1 MQGYVDINA
10 ASELTG
16 KHKDT
21 IRRLIK
27 QNPKSQYI
35 IKGRQGQY
43 LISKDWLIDQYA
55 LTPAEPTAT
64 EAPQQGQV
72 PTGDNQTNPSTAGA
86 TQGLYEAL
94 AKQLESKDQQ
104 IAELQKLLHEKE
116 ANNTKI
122 NDQFQQLMGRFL
134 LPANAPT
141 PEPAEQG
148 DTVEPKPAYAEPVQV
163 KTDTAPAKKP
173 KTTKQKTTRKPQA
186 KAKAKPSAKVT
197 RNQVKPAPPA
207 KKRRWFGRS

>member
-55 LTPAEPTAT
+55 LTPTEQTSAET
-64 EAPQQGQV
+64 PQQGQA
-72 PTGDNQTNPSTAGA
+72 PTGDNQTNPNTAGA

-122 NDQFQQLMGRFL
+122 NDQFQQLMARFL
-134 LPANAPT
+134 LPATTA
-141 PEPAEQG
+141 AEQG
-148 DTVEPKPAYAEPVQV
+148 EPLETQPTYAEPMQA
-163 KTDTAPAKKP
+163 KTETKRAKP
-173 KTTKQKTTRKPQA
+173 KQKTKSKPQVKSAPKKPA
-186 KAKAKPSAKVT
+186 K
-197 RNQVKPAPPA
+197 RKPAPKKTSIVEVKEQPKP
-207 KKRRWFGRS
+207 KKRWFRR

>member
-27 QNPKSQYI
+27 QSPKSQYI

-43 LISKDWLIDQYA
+43 LINKQWLLDQYA
-55 LTPAEPTAT
+55 ITPVETTNT
-64 EAPQQGQV
+64 EAPQGAQQTKDDTTPV
-72 PTGDNQTNPSTAGA
+72 SDTTGAGHE
-86 TQGLYEAL
+86 LYNTL
-94 AKQLESKDQQ
+94 AKQLEAKDQQ

-122 NDQFQQLMGRFL
+122 NDQFQQLMARFL
-134 LPANAPT
+134 LPATTA
-141 PEPAEQG
+141 AEQG
-148 DTVEPKPAYAEPVQV
+148 EPLETQPTYAEPMQA
-163 KTDTAPAKKP
+163 KTETKPAKP
-173 KTTKQKTTRKPQA
+173 KQKTTRKPQVKSA
-186 KAKAKPSAKVT
+186 PKQPSK
-197 RNQVKPAPPA
+197 RKPAA
-207 KKRRWFGRS
+207 KKAPIVEVKEQPKPKKRWFRR

>member
-55 LTPAEPTAT
+55 LTPTEQTST
-64 EAPQQGQV
+64 EAPQQGQA
-72 PTGDNQTNPSTAGA
+72 PTGDNHNPNTAGA

-134 LPANAPT
+134 LPANTPT

-148 DTVEPKPAYAEPVQV
+148 DTVEPKPAYAEPVQI

-186 KAKAKPSAKVT
+186 KAKPRTKVT
-197 RNQVKPAPPA
+197 TEQVKKAPPA

>member
-43 LISKDWLIDQYA
+43 LINKTWVLDQYGV
-55 LTPAEPTAT
+55 TPENSSHT
-64 EAPQQGQV
+64 EAPQGAQQVKDDTTPVSDTTGAGQE
-72 PTGDNQTNPSTAGA
+72 
-86 TQGLYEAL
+86 LYNTL
-94 AKQLESKDQQ
+94 AKQLEAKDQQ

-134 LPANAPT
+134 LPAAA
-141 PEPAEQG
+141 PAEQG
-148 DTVEPKPAYAEPVQV
+148 EPLDAQPTYAKPAQV
-163 KTDTAPAKKP
+163 KTDAAAAKTRQNTASI
-173 KTTKQKTTRKPQA
+173 PQA
-186 KAKAKPSAKVT
+186 KSTPK
-197 RNQVKPAPPA
+197 KPAARKSNLKKTSSPVVEEQPKP
-207 KKRRWFGRS
+207 KKRWFRR

>member
-10 ASELTG
+10 ASELTS

-43 LISKDWLIDQYA
+43 LISKDWLLDQYA
-55 LTPAEPTAT
+55 LTPAEPTST
-64 EAPQQGQV
+64 ETTQQDKQAAD
-72 PTGDNQTNPSTAGA
+72 DNQATSNSSGA
-86 TQGLYEAL
+86 TQGLYETL

-134 LPANAPT
+134 LPSNTPT
-141 PEPAEQG
+141 SEPAEQG
-148 DTVEPKPAYAEPVQV
+148 ATVEPKPAYAEPVQV

-173 KTTKQKTTRKPQA
+173 KTTKQKTTRKPQV
-186 KAKAKPSAKVT
+186 KAKPRTKVT
-197 RNQVKPAPPA
+197 TNQVKKATPA

>member
-1 MQGYVDINA
+1 MQDFVDINA

-43 LISKDWLIDQYA
+43 LINKQWLFDQYA
-55 LTPAEPTAT
+55 ITPAESTDT
-64 EAPQQGQV
+64 EALRGAQQSKDDTTPV
-72 PTGDNQTNPSTAGA
+72 SDTTGAEQE
-86 TQGLYEAL
+86 LYNTL
-94 AKQLESKDQQ
+94 AKQLEAKDQQ

-122 NDQFQQLMGRFL
+122 NDQFQQLMARFL
-134 LPANAPT
+134 LPASTA
-141 PEPAEQG
+141 AEQG
-148 DTVEPKPAYAEPVQV
+148 EPLETQTTYAEPMQA
-163 KTDTAPAKKP
+163 KTDTKPAKP
-173 KTTKQKTTRKPQA
+173 AQKTTRKPQA
-186 KAKAKPSAKVT
+186 KSTPK
-197 RNQVKPAPPA
+197 KPAKRKPTPKKTPSPEVKEQPKA
-207 KKRRWFGRS
+207 KRRWFGRKK